1 MDALSPRRIRQI
13 ALIAVLV
20 ALGMVILTELYVLL
34 PAFLG
39 AITLFIL
46 LDKPQRWLTEKYRLP
61 LPLSSLILMIFSLAA
76 IALPLGG
83 AVYVV
88 ARKAGLSRLNQQ
100 TILHLLT
107 SLEDG
112 FYDLTGYHLAAEETL
127 HFLASHAEKI
137 IPRMLGS
144 LGNIGLNG
152 VVMYFVLFFLLTER
166 RLFQRLYTRLV
177 PLRSGYALRLQQE
190 LKALILANAIGIPL
204 LALVQAGVAMV
215 GYALI
220 GIADPLFWGLITGL
234 ASMVPI
240 LGTMLVWVPMALY
253 QVSLSN
259 YFTALWV
266 LLYGFVVIGG
276 SDNVARILLQKKL
289 GNIHPLTTFLG
300 VFLGLNL
307 FGFLGLIFGPVLI
320 AAFFLLLRFYAEDY
334 GRDEDS
340 LPGRESAR
348 NGI

>member
-1 MDALSPRRIRQI
+1 MDTLSPLRIRQI

-20 ALGMVILTELYVLL
+20 ALGMVILAELYALL

-39 AITLFIL
+39 AVTLFIL

-61 LPLSSLILMIFSLAA
+61 LAFSSVVLMIFSLAA
-76 IALPLGG
+76 IALPLAGSI
-83 AVYVV
+83 YVV
-88 ARKAGLSRLNQQ
+88 AHKAGLSRLNQQ
-100 TILHLLT
+100 TILDLLT

-112 FYDLTGYHLAAEETL
+112 FYDLTGYHLATEETL

-144 LGNIGLNG
+144 FGNIVLNG
-152 VVMYFVLFFLLTER
+152 VVMYFLLFFLLTER
-166 RLFQRLYTRLV
+166 RLFQRLYNRLV
-177 PLRSGYALRLQQE
+177 PLRSGYALRLQRE
-190 LKALILANAIGIPL
+190 LKFLILANAIGIPL
-204 LALVQAGVAMV
+204 LALVQAGVAMA

-220 GIADPLFWGLITGL
+220 GIPDPIFWGLITGI

-253 QVSLSN
+253 QVSLGN
-259 YFTALWV
+259 YLTALWV
-266 LLYGFVVIGG
+266 LLYGFLVIGG
-276 SDNVARILLQKKL
+276 SDNVARLILQKRL

-320 AAFFLLLRFYAEDY
+320 ATFFLLLRFYAEEY
-334 GRDEDS
+334 GRAEDS
-340 LPGRESAR
+340 PLS
-348 NGI
+348 